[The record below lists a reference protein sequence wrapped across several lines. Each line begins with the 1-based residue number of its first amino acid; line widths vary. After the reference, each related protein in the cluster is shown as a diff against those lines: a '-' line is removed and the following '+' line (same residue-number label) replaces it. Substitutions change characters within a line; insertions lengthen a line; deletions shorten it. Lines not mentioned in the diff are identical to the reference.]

1 MNVDVVVRGVGCS
14 HHLILRWTVT
24 RQCFVED
31 LLVVW
36 RDRKGNLE
44 RRIARSLGGSC
55 LDPDNLSLAGNMFW
69 ILTDINPKAL
79 AFAPYLPTNLENS
92 SNLRWAGYYGS

>member
-1 MNVDVVVRGVGCS
+1 M
-14 HHLILRWTVT
+14 T

-44 RRIARSLGGSC
+44 RRIADQLGRSC

-69 ILTDINPKAL
+69 ILTDIGSIQMHL
-79 AFAPYLPTNLENS
+79 LLLRIRLEHS
-92 SNLRWAGYYGS
+92 SNLRWAGY